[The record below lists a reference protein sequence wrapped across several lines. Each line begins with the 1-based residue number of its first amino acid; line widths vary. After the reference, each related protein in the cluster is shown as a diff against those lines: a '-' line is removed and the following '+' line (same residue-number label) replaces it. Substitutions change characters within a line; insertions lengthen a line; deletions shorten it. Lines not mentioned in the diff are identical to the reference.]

1 MRCARKCFPQLIVNH
16 REHRG
21 TEFSSDRG
29 QDEFLHPLSVFSVP
43 PWFRPKSHKTR
54 CGGFIAELS
63 VARNMT
69 HVLETGF
76 EQMDATNPNRS
87 PKIRGY
93 NIINGEISLSSD
105 GATFE
110 SHNPALF
117 ADCLG
122 EFPLSTK
129 EDVHTA
135 LAAARAAFP
144 AWAAT
149 PAPTRGQ
156 IIGNMGRLLMK
167 YKDDIVRVETRE
179 IGKTLKESAGS
190 VQEAIDT
197 CLFFQSEG
205 RRLYGQTVNSELPDK
220 ELFTYRRPL
229 GVCGIINACNFPAAV
244 PFWKMI
250 PAIMCGNTCVWKSPQ
265 DAPLLSFML
274 TRIMHEAGLPDG
286 VINLVHGKGSGAGQD
301 LVDAVDLG
309 MINKISFTGSTA
321 VGKMIGE
328 ICGRNLVSVSL
339 ELGGKNP
346 LVIMPSA
353 NMENAVEGAYW
364 SAFGTAG
371 QRCTSLGNLII
382 HEDIYDEFVE
392 KFMAKVEST
401 TIGDSMVHENVLYG
415 PMLSER
421 YAKDFLRVLQMCE
434 TSGATKLWGEG
445 MITEGNKPLNFL
457 GNPSE
462 GAYVWPHVYA
472 DVTEDMEC
480 FHEEIFGPAVTIVKA
495 KDFDHALHLANAS
508 PYGLSSAIYTND
520 RLEAY
525 RYKTGIKAGMTG
537 INNSTTGAEAHLP
550 FGGVKGSGN
559 GTRESGIWVIE
570 AYSYW
575 HAVNDELSG
584 KLQLAQ
590 MDVEE
595 IELEEADADYSGLA

>member
-1 MRCARKCFPQLIVNH
+1 MAIR
-16 REHRG
+16 
-21 TEFSSDRG
+21 
-29 QDEFLHPLSVFSVP
+29 LS
-43 PWFRPKSHKTR
+43 
-54 CGGFIAELS
+54 
-63 VARNMT
+63 MT

-76 EQMDATNPNRS
+76 EYMEANNPNGS
-87 PKIRGY
+87 PKVRGY
-93 NIINGEISLSSD
+93 NIINGNLTLASD
-105 GATFE
+105 GATYE
-110 SHNPALF
+110 SINPAWLD
-117 ADCLG
+117 DCLG

-129 EDVHTA
+129 SDVHDA

-144 AWAAT
+144 SWSAT

-156 IIGNMGRLLMK
+156 VIGNMGRLLMER
-167 YKDDIVRVETRE
+167 KDDLVRLQARE
-179 IGKTLKESAGS
+179 IGKTLKECGGEI
-190 VQEAIDT
+190 QEAIDT

-229 GVCGIINACNFPAAV
+229 GVCGIINACNFPSAV

-265 DAPLLSFML
+265 DSPLLSFAL
-274 TRIMHEAGLPDG
+274 ARVMHEAGLPNG
-286 VINLVHGKGSGAGQD
+286 VINLIHGKGSGAGQD
-301 LVDAVDLG
+301 LVDSADLG
-309 MINKISFTGSTA
+309 MVDKISFTGSTS

-328 ICGRNLVSVSL
+328 TCGRNLVSASL

-364 SAFGTAG
+364 AGFGTAG

-392 KFMAKVEST
+392 RFMEKVKST
-401 TIGDSMVHENVLYG
+401 VVGDSMRHDGVLYG
-415 PMLSER
+415 SMLSEK
-421 YAKDFLRVLQMCE
+421 YAVDFLKGIDMCE
-434 TSGATKLWGEG
+434 DSGATKIWGEG
-445 MITEGNKPLNFL
+445 RITNNNKPDNFH
-457 GNPSE
+457 GDASE
-462 GAYVWPHVYA
+462 GVYMWPHVYV

-495 KDFDHALHLANAS
+495 RDFDHALHLANAS

-590 MDVEE
+590 MDVDE
-595 IELEEADADYSGLA
+595 IEMEEADADYAGLA

>member
-1 MRCARKCFPQLIVNH
+1 LMAIRRA
-16 REHRG
+16 
-21 TEFSSDRG
+21 
-29 QDEFLHPLSVFSVP
+29 
-43 PWFRPKSHKTR
+43 
-54 CGGFIAELS
+54 
-63 VARNMT
+63 MT

-76 EQMDATNPNRS
+76 EYMEANNPNGS
-87 PKIRGY
+87 PKVRGY
-93 NIINGEISLSSD
+93 NIINGNLTLASD
-105 GATFE
+105 GATYD
-110 SHNPALF
+110 STNPAWLD
-117 ADCLG
+117 DCLG

-129 EDVHTA
+129 SDVHDA

-144 AWAAT
+144 SWAAT

-156 IIGNMGRLLMK
+156 VIGNMGRLLMER
-167 YKDDIVRVETRE
+167 KDDLVRLQARE
-179 IGKTLKESAGS
+179 IGKTLKECGGEI
-190 VQEAIDT
+190 QEAIDT

-229 GVCGIINACNFPAAV
+229 GVCGIINACNFPSAV

-265 DAPLLSFML
+265 DSPLLSFAL
-274 TRIMHEAGLPDG
+274 ARVMHEAGLPDG
-286 VINLVHGKGSGAGQD
+286 VINLIHGKGSGAGQN
-301 LVDAVDLG
+301 LVDSADLG
-309 MINKISFTGSTA
+309 MVDKISFTGSTP

-328 ICGRNLVSVSL
+328 TCGRNLVSASL

-364 SAFGTAG
+364 AGFGTAG

-382 HEDIYDEFVE
+382 HEDVYNEFVE
-392 KFMAKVEST
+392 RFMEKVKST
-401 TIGDSMVHENVLYG
+401 VIGDSMRHDGVLYG
-415 PMLSER
+415 SMLSEK
-421 YAKDFLRVLQMCE
+421 YAVDFLKGIEMCE
-434 TSGATKLWGEG
+434 ASGATKIWGEG
-445 MITEGNKPLNFL
+445 RITNDNKPEKFH
-457 GNPSE
+457 GDASE
-462 GAYVWPHVYA
+462 GVYMWPHVYV

-480 FHEEIFGPAVTIVKA
+480 FHEEIFGPVVTIVKA
-495 KDFDHALHLANAS
+495 RDFDHALHLANAS

-590 MDVEE
+590 MDVDE
-595 IELEEADADYSGLA
+595 IEMEEAEADYAGLA

>member
-1 MRCARKCFPQLIVNH
+1 MAIRRA
-16 REHRG
+16 
-21 TEFSSDRG
+21 
-29 QDEFLHPLSVFSVP
+29 
-43 PWFRPKSHKTR
+43 
-54 CGGFIAELS
+54 
-63 VARNMT
+63 MT

-76 EQMDATNPNRS
+76 EYMEANNPNGS
-87 PKIRGY
+87 PKVRGY
-93 NIINGEISLSSD
+93 NIINGNLALASD
-105 GATFE
+105 GATYE
-110 SHNPALF
+110 STNPAWLD
-117 ADCLG
+117 DCLG

-129 EDVHTA
+129 SDVHDA
-135 LAAARAAFP
+135 LAAAREAFP
-144 AWAAT
+144 GWAAT

-156 IIGNMGRLLMK
+156 VIGNMGRLLMER
-167 YKDDIVRVETRE
+167 KDDLVRLQARE
-179 IGKTLKESAGS
+179 IGKTLKECGGEI
-190 VQEAIDT
+190 QEAIDT

-229 GVCGIINACNFPAAV
+229 GVCGIINACNFPSAV

-265 DAPLLSFML
+265 DSPLLSFAL
-274 TRIMHEAGLPDG
+274 ARVMHEAGLPDG
-286 VINLVHGKGSGAGQD
+286 VINLIHGKGSGAGQD
-301 LVDAVDLG
+301 LVDSADLG
-309 MINKISFTGSTA
+309 MVNKISFTGSTA

-328 ICGRNLVSVSL
+328 TCGRNLVSASL

-364 SAFGTAG
+364 AGFGTAG

-392 KFMAKVEST
+392 RLMNKVKST
-401 TIGDSMVHENVLYG
+401 VIGDSMRHEGVLYG
-415 PMLSER
+415 SMLSEK
-421 YAKDFLRVLQMCE
+421 YAVDFLKGIEMCE
-434 TSGATKLWGEG
+434 ASGATKIWGEG
-445 MITEGNKPLNFL
+445 RITNDNKPDNFH
-457 GNPSE
+457 GDAGE
-462 GAYVWPHVYA
+462 GVYMWPHVYM

-480 FHEEIFGPAVTIVKA
+480 FHEEIFGPVVTIVKA
-495 KDFDHALHLANAS
+495 RDFDHALHLANAS

-590 MDVEE
+590 MDVDE
-595 IELEEADADYSGLA
+595 IEMEEADADYAGLA

>member
-1 MRCARKCFPQLIVNH
+1 MNGAAP
-16 REHRG
+16 E
-21 TEFSSDRG
+21 T
-29 QDEFLHPLSVFSVP
+29 
-43 PWFRPKSHKTR
+43 T
-54 CGGFIAELS
+54 
-63 VARNMT
+63 MT
-69 HVLETGF
+69 HVLEVGL
-76 EQMDATNPNRS
+76 EYLESDNPNGLPS
-87 PKIRGY
+87 VKGY
-93 NIINGEISLSSD
+93 NIINGELRESSN
-105 GATFE
+105 GGTFT
-110 SHNPALF
+110 STNPAWL
-117 ADCLG
+117 ADTLG

-129 EDVHTA
+129 DDVHAA
-135 LAAARAAFP
+135 LTAARAAF
-144 AWAAT
+144 AGWAAT

-156 IIGNMGRLLMK
+156 IIGNMGRLLMEHK
-167 YKDDIVRVETRE
+167 EAIVALETRE

-265 DAPLLSFML
+265 DAPLLSFAL
-274 TRIMHEAGLPDG
+274 ARIMHQAGLPDG
-286 VINLVHGKGSGAGQD
+286 VINLVHGKGSGAGQH
-301 LVDAVDLG
+301 LVDAVDEG
-309 MINKISFTGSTA
+309 MVNKISFTGSTA

-328 ICGRNLVSVSL
+328 VCGRNLVSASL

-353 NMENAVEGAYW
+353 NLENAVEGAYW
-364 SAFGTAG
+364 AGFGTAG

-382 HEDIYDEFVE
+382 HKDIYDEFME
-392 KFMAKVEST
+392 MFMAKVEST
-401 TIGDSMVHENVLYG
+401 VIGDSLRNEGVLYG
-415 PMLSER
+415 PMLSEK
-421 YAKDFLRVLQMCE
+421 YARDFLTGIEMCKA
-434 TSGATKLWGEG
+434 SGAKQVFGEG
-445 MITEGNKPLNFL
+445 RVTNENKPSGFI
-457 GNPSE
+457 GDASE
-462 GAYVWPHVYA
+462 GVYMWPHVFVN
-472 DVTEDMEC
+472 VTEDMEC
-480 FHEEIFGPAVTIVKA
+480 FHEEIFGPAVTVVKA
-495 KDFDHALHLANAS
+495 DDFDHALHLANAS

-595 IELEEADADYSGLA
+595 VEMVEAEVDWTSLA

>member
-1 MRCARKCFPQLIVNH
+1 MEGN
-16 REHRG
+16 
-21 TEFSSDRG
+21 
-29 QDEFLHPLSVFSVP
+29 
-43 PWFRPKSHKTR
+43 
-54 CGGFIAELS
+54 
-63 VARNMT
+63 
-69 HVLETGF
+69 
-76 EQMDATNPNRS
+76 NPNGS
-87 PKIRGY
+87 PKIKGY
-93 NIINGEISLSSD
+93 NIVNGQLTEAQD
-105 GATFE
+105 GGTFE
-110 SHNPALF
+110 SRNPAWLE
-117 ADCLG
+117 DCLG
-122 EFPLSTK
+122 EFPLSGK
-129 EDVHTA
+129 DDVHAA
-135 LAAARAAFP
+135 LHAARAAFP
-144 AWAAT
+144 GWAAT

-156 IIGNMGRLLMK
+156 IIGNMGRLLME
-167 YKDDIVRVETRE
+167 YKDDIVRLETRE
-179 IGKTLKESAGS
+179 IGKTLKESGGEG
-190 VQEAIDT
+190 QEAIDT

-265 DAPLLSFML
+265 DSPLLSFML
-274 TRIMHEAGLPDG
+274 TRIMHESGLPDG
-286 VINLVHGKGSGAGQD
+286 VINLIHGKGSGAGQL
-301 LVDAVDLG
+301 LVDAVDEGLV
-309 MINKISFTGSTA
+309 NKISFTGSTA

-328 ICGRNLVSVSL
+328 TCGRNLVSCSL

-346 LVIMPSA
+346 LVVMPSA
-353 NMENAVEGAYW
+353 NLDNAVEGAYW
-364 SAFGTAG
+364 AGFGTAG

-382 HEDIYDEFVE
+382 HEDIYDEFMS
-392 KFMAKVEST
+392 KFMAKVQST
-401 TIGDSMVHENVLYG
+401 KIGDSMRHDNVLYG

-421 YAKDFLRVLQMCE
+421 YAQDFLRDLGMCE
-434 TSGATKLWGEG
+434 SSGATKLWGEG
-445 MITEGNKPLNFL
+445 MITDDNMPTNFV
-457 GNPSE
+457 GEASE
-462 GAYVWPHVYA
+462 GAYMWPHVYA

-480 FHEEIFGPAVTIVKA
+480 FHEEIFGPVVTVVKA

-508 PYGLSSAIYTND
+508 PYGLSSACYTNN

-525 RYKTGIKAGMTG
+525 RFKSGIKAGMTG

-590 MDVEE
+590 MDVDEVH
-595 IELEEADADYSGLA
+595 IEEADADYAGLA

>member
-1 MRCARKCFPQLIVNH
+1 MMAIRRA
-16 REHRG
+16 
-21 TEFSSDRG
+21 
-29 QDEFLHPLSVFSVP
+29 
-43 PWFRPKSHKTR
+43 
-54 CGGFIAELS
+54 
-63 VARNMT
+63 MT

-76 EQMDATNPNRS
+76 EYMEANNPNGS
-87 PKIRGY
+87 PKVRGY
-93 NIINGEISLSSD
+93 NIINGNLTLASD
-105 GATFE
+105 GATYD
-110 SHNPALF
+110 STNPAWLD
-117 ADCLG
+117 DCLG

-129 EDVHTA
+129 SDVHDA

-144 AWAAT
+144 SWAAT

-156 IIGNMGRLLMK
+156 VIGNMGRLLMER
-167 YKDDIVRVETRE
+167 KDDLVRLQARE
-179 IGKTLKESAGS
+179 IGKTLKECGGEI
-190 VQEAIDT
+190 QEAIDT

-229 GVCGIINACNFPAAV
+229 GVCGIINACNFPSAV

-265 DAPLLSFML
+265 DSPLLSFAL
-274 TRIMHEAGLPDG
+274 ARVMHEAGLPDG
-286 VINLVHGKGSGAGQD
+286 VINLIHGKGSGAGQD
-301 LVDAVDLG
+301 LVDSADLG
-309 MINKISFTGSTA
+309 MVDKISFTGSTP

-328 ICGRNLVSVSL
+328 TCGRNLVSASL

-364 SAFGTAG
+364 AGFGTAG

-382 HEDIYDEFVE
+382 HEDVYNEFVE
-392 KFMAKVEST
+392 RFMEKVKST
-401 TIGDSMVHENVLYG
+401 VIGDSMRHDGVLYG
-415 PMLSER
+415 SMLSEK
-421 YAKDFLRVLQMCE
+421 YAVDFLKGIEMCE
-434 TSGATKLWGEG
+434 ASGATKIWGEG
-445 MITEGNKPLNFL
+445 RITNDNKPEKFH
-457 GNPSE
+457 GDASE
-462 GAYVWPHVYA
+462 GVYMWPHVYV

-480 FHEEIFGPAVTIVKA
+480 FHEEIFGPVVTIVKA
-495 KDFDHALHLANAS
+495 RDFDHALHLANAS

-590 MDVEE
+590 MDVDE
-595 IELEEADADYSGLA
+595 IEMEEAEADYAGLA

>member
-1 MRCARKCFPQLIVNH
+1 
-16 REHRG
+16 
-21 TEFSSDRG
+21 
-29 QDEFLHPLSVFSVP
+29 
-43 PWFRPKSHKTR
+43 
-54 CGGFIAELS
+54 
-63 VARNMT
+63 MT

-76 EQMDATNPNRS
+76 EYMETNNPNGS
-87 PKIRGY
+87 PKVRGY
-93 NIINGEISLSSD
+93 NIINGELTLASD
-105 GATFE
+105 GATYE
-110 SHNPALF
+110 SINPAWLD
-117 ADCLG
+117 DCLG

-129 EDVHTA
+129 EDVHDA
-135 LAAARAAFP
+135 LRAARVAFP
-144 AWAAT
+144 DWAAT

-156 IIGNMGRLLMK
+156 VIGNMGRLLMQH
-167 YKDDIVRVETRE
+167 KDELVRLQARE
-179 IGKTLKESAGS
+179 IGKTIKECGGEI
-190 VQEAIDT
+190 QEAIDT

-205 RRLYGQTVNSELPDK
+205 RRLYGQTVNSELPNK

-229 GVCGIINACNFPAAV
+229 GVCGIINACNFPSAV

-265 DAPLLSFML
+265 DSPLLSFAL
-274 TRIMHEAGLPDG
+274 TRIMHEAGLPNG
-286 VINLVHGKGSGAGQD
+286 VINLIHGKGSGAGQH
-301 LVDAVDLG
+301 LVDSADLG
-309 MINKISFTGSTA
+309 MVNKISFTGSTA

-328 ICGRNLVSVSL
+328 VCGRNLVSASL

-353 NMENAVEGAYW
+353 NIENAVQGAYW
-364 SAFGTAG
+364 AGFGTAG

-392 KFMAKVEST
+392 RFMEKVKST
-401 TIGDSMVHENVLYG
+401 AIGDSMRNDDVLYG
-415 PMLSER
+415 SMLSEK
-421 YAKDFLRVLQMCE
+421 YAVDFLKGIDMCE
-434 TSGATKLWGEG
+434 TSGATKIWGEG
-445 MITEGNKPLNFL
+445 RITNDNKPENFH
-457 GNPSE
+457 GDASE
-462 GAYVWPHVYA
+462 GVYMWPHVYV

-480 FHEEIFGPAVTIVKA
+480 FHEEIFGPVVTIEKA
-495 KDFDHALHLANAS
+495 RDFDHAFHLANAS

-595 IELEEADADYSGLA
+595 IEMEEADADYGALA

>member
-1 MRCARKCFPQLIVNH
+1 MAN
-16 REHRG
+16 
-21 TEFSSDRG
+21 
-29 QDEFLHPLSVFSVP
+29 
-43 PWFRPKSHKTR
+43 
-54 CGGFIAELS
+54 
-63 VARNMT
+63 NMV

-76 EQMDATNPNRS
+76 EILSTENPHGK
-87 PKIRGY
+87 PMVKGY
-93 NIINGEISLSSD
+93 NIINGQLTSSSD
-105 GATFE
+105 GATFT
-110 SHNPALF
+110 SINPAIL
-117 ADCLG
+117 ADTLG

-129 EDVHTA
+129 SDVNDA
-135 LAAARAAFP
+135 LDAAHAAFP
-144 AWAAT
+144 GWAAT

-156 IIGNMGRLLMK
+156 IIGNMGRLLMEH
-167 YKDDIVRVETRE
+167 KDAIVALETRE
-179 IGKTLKESAGS
+179 IGKTLKEAAGS

-197 CLFFQSEG
+197 CHFFQSEG

-265 DAPLLSFML
+265 DAPLLSFAL
-274 TRIMHEAGLPDG
+274 ARIMHESGLPDG
-286 VINLVHGKGSGAGQD
+286 VINLVHGKGSSTGQY
-301 LVDAVDLG
+301 LVDAVDEG
-309 MINKISFTGSTA
+309 KVNKISFTGSTA

-328 ICGRNLVSVSL
+328 VCGRNLVSASL

-346 LVIMPSA
+346 LLVMPSA
-353 NMENAVEGAYW
+353 NIDNAVEGAYW
-364 SAFGTAG
+364 GGFGTAG
-371 QRCTSLGNLII
+371 QRCTSLGNLIL
-382 HEDIYDEFVE
+382 HKDIYDEFME
-392 KFMAKVEST
+392 KFMAKVKST
-401 TIGDSMVHENVLYG
+401 TIGDSLHQEGVLYG
-415 PMLSER
+415 PMLSEK
-421 YAKDFLRVLQMCE
+421 YAKDFLIGVDMCNA
-434 TSGATKLWGEG
+434 SGARQIWGKG
-445 MITEGNKPLNFL
+445 RISNDNKPENFL
-457 GNPSE
+457 GDATE
-462 GAYVWPHVYA
+462 GVFMWPHVF
-472 DVTEDMEC
+472 DNVTEGMEC
-480 FHEEIFGPAVTIVKA
+480 FNEEVFGPAVTICKA
-495 KDFDHALHLANAS
+495 NDFEHGLHLANAS

-525 RYKTGIKAGMTG
+525 RFKTGIKAGMTG

-595 IELEEADADYSGLA
+595 IELVEADVDYSALG

>member
-1 MRCARKCFPQLIVNH
+1 MNLIGPDMV
-16 REHRG
+16 
-21 TEFSSDRG
+21 
-29 QDEFLHPLSVFSVP
+29 
-43 PWFRPKSHKTR
+43 
-54 CGGFIAELS
+54 
-63 VARNMT
+63 
-69 HVLETGF
+69 HVLEAGLEF
-76 EQMDATNPNRS
+76 LQNDNPHGK
-87 PKIRGY
+87 PCVKGY
-93 NIINGEISLSSD
+93 NIINGQLTKASD
-105 GATFE
+105 GETFD
-110 SHNPALF
+110 SINPAILS
-117 ADCLG
+117 DNLG
-122 EFPLSTK
+122 NFPLSTK
-129 EDVHTA
+129 DDINAA
-135 LAAARAAFP
+135 LDAAHAAFP

-156 IIGNMGRLLMK
+156 IIGNMGRLLMDN
-167 YKDDIVRVETRE
+167 KDAIVALETRE

-250 PAIMCGNTCVWKSPQ
+250 PALMCGNTCVWKSPQ
-265 DAPLLSFML
+265 DAPLLSFAL
-274 TRIMHEAGLPDG
+274 ARIMHEAGLPDG
-286 VINLVHGKGSGAGQD
+286 VVNLVHGKGSGAGQH
-301 LVDAVDLG
+301 LVDAVDEG
-309 MINKISFTGSTA
+309 RVNKISFTGSTE

-328 ICGRNLVSVSL
+328 VCGRNLVSCSL

-346 LVIMPSA
+346 LVVMPSA
-353 NMENAVEGAYW
+353 DINNAVEGAYW
-364 SAFGTAG
+364 GGFGTAG
-371 QRCTSLGNLII
+371 QRCTSLGNLIL
-382 HEDIYDEFVE
+382 HKDIYDEFME

-401 TIGDSMVHENVLYG
+401 RIGDSLHNDGVLYG
-415 PMLSER
+415 PMLSEK
-421 YAKDFLRVLQMCE
+421 YAKDFLVGVEMCKS
-434 TSGATKLWGEG
+434 SGAKQIWGEG
-445 MITEGNKPLNFL
+445 RITSQNKPVNFL
-457 GNPSE
+457 GNAEE
-462 GAYVWPHVYA
+462 GVFMWPHVFV

-480 FHEEIFGPAVTIVKA
+480 FHEEVFGPAITICKA
-495 KDFDHALHLANAS
+495 DDFDHALHLANAS

-525 RYKTGIKAGMTG
+525 RYKIGIKAGMTG

-595 IELEEADADYSGLA
+595 VEMVEADVDWSQLA

>member
-1 MRCARKCFPQLIVNH
+1 MNH
-16 REHRG
+16 LVSE
-21 TEFSSDRG
+21 
-29 QDEFLHPLSVFSVP
+29 Q
-43 PWFRPKSHKTR
+43 
-54 CGGFIAELS
+54 
-63 VARNMT
+63 NMT
-69 HVLETGF
+69 HVLEVGL
-76 EQMDATNPNRS
+76 EELENDNPNGL
-87 PKIRGY
+87 PKVKGY
-93 NIINGEISLSSD
+93 NIINGKLALASD
-105 GATFE
+105 NSTFE
-110 SHNPALF
+110 SRNPALLR
-117 ADCLG
+117 DCLG

-129 EDVHTA
+129 EDVNDA

-144 AWAAT
+144 SWSAT

-167 YKDDIVRVETRE
+167 YKDDVVRLETRE

-265 DAPLLSFML
+265 DAPLLSFAL
-274 TRIMHEAGLPDG
+274 ARIMHEAGLPDG
-286 VINLVHGKGSGAGQD
+286 VINLVHGKGSGAGQY
-301 LVDAVDLG
+301 LVNAVDEG
-309 MINKISFTGSTA
+309 KVDKISFTGSTA

-328 ICGRNLVSVSL
+328 VCGRNLVSASL

-346 LVIMPSA
+346 LVVMPSA
-353 NMENAVEGAYW
+353 NLENAIEGAYW
-364 SAFGTAG
+364 AAFGTAG
-371 QRCTSLGNLII
+371 QRCTSLGNLIV
-382 HEDIYDEFVE
+382 HKDVYDEFLE
-392 KFMAKVEST
+392 KFMVKVENTS
-401 TIGDSMVHENVLYG
+401 IGDSLHNEGVLYG
-415 PMLSER
+415 PMLSEK
-421 YAKDFLRVLQMCE
+421 YAVDFLTGIQMCE
-434 TSGATKLWGEG
+434 DSGATKIYGRG
-445 MITEGNKPLNFL
+445 RISNDNKPDGFH
-457 GNPSE
+457 GDASE
-462 GAYVWPHVYA
+462 GVYMWPHVYV
-472 DVTEDMEC
+472 DVTEEMEC
-480 FHEEIFGPAVTIVKA
+480 FQEEIFGPVVTIVKA
-495 KDFDHALHLANAS
+495 NDFDHALHLANAS
-508 PYGLSSAIYTND
+508 PYGLSSAIYTNE

-525 RYKTGIKAGMTG
+525 RFKTGIKAGMTG

-590 MDVEE
+590 MDVDE
-595 IELEEADADYSGLA
+595 IEIEEAEVDYSSLA

>member
-1 MRCARKCFPQLIVNH
+1 MMAIRRA
-16 REHRG
+16 
-21 TEFSSDRG
+21 
-29 QDEFLHPLSVFSVP
+29 
-43 PWFRPKSHKTR
+43 
-54 CGGFIAELS
+54 
-63 VARNMT
+63 MT

-76 EQMDATNPNRS
+76 EYMEANNPNGS
-87 PKIRGY
+87 PKVRGY
-93 NIINGEISLSSD
+93 HIINGNLTLASD
-105 GATFE
+105 GATYD
-110 SHNPALF
+110 STNPAWLD
-117 ADCLG
+117 DCLG

-129 EDVHTA
+129 SDVHDA

-144 AWAAT
+144 SWAAT

-156 IIGNMGRLLMK
+156 VIGNMGRLLMER
-167 YKDDIVRVETRE
+167 KDDLVRLQARE
-179 IGKTLKESAGS
+179 IGKTLKECGGEI
-190 VQEAIDT
+190 QEAIDT

-229 GVCGIINACNFPAAV
+229 GVCGIINACNFPSAV

-265 DAPLLSFML
+265 DSPLLSFAL
-274 TRIMHEAGLPDG
+274 ARVMHEAGLPDG
-286 VINLVHGKGSGAGQD
+286 VINLIHGKGSGAGQD
-301 LVDAVDLG
+301 LVDSADLG
-309 MINKISFTGSTA
+309 MVDKISFTGSTP

-328 ICGRNLVSVSL
+328 TCGRNLVSASL

-364 SAFGTAG
+364 AGFGTAG

-382 HEDIYDEFVE
+382 HEDVYNEFVE
-392 KFMAKVEST
+392 RFMEKVKST
-401 TIGDSMVHENVLYG
+401 VIGDSMRHDGVLYG
-415 PMLSER
+415 SMLSEQ
-421 YAKDFLRVLQMCE
+421 YAVDFLKGIEMCE
-434 TSGATKLWGEG
+434 ASGATKIWGEG
-445 MITEGNKPLNFL
+445 RITNDNKPEKFH
-457 GNPSE
+457 GDASE
-462 GAYVWPHVYA
+462 GVYMWPHVYV

-480 FHEEIFGPAVTIVKA
+480 FHEEIFGPVVTIVKA
-495 KDFDHALHLANAS
+495 RDFDHALHLANAS

-590 MDVEE
+590 MDVDE
-595 IELEEADADYSGLA
+595 IEMEEAEADYAGLA

>member
-1 MRCARKCFPQLIVNH
+1 MSVL
-16 REHRG
+16 
-21 TEFSSDRG
+21 SSE
-29 QDEFLHPLSVFSVP
+29 Q
-43 PWFRPKSHKTR
+43 
-54 CGGFIAELS
+54 
-63 VARNMT
+63 NMT
-69 HVLETGF
+69 HVLQVGLE
-76 EQMDATNPNRS
+76 EIANDNPNGL
-87 PKIRGY
+87 PKVKGY
-93 NIINGEISLSSD
+93 NIINGELTSASD
-105 GATFE
+105 GSTFE
-110 SHNPALF
+110 SRNPAWLD
-117 ADCLG
+117 DCLG

-129 EDVHTA
+129 EDVHAA

-144 AWAAT
+144 SWSAT

-167 YKDDIVRVETRE
+167 YKDDVVRIETRE

-265 DAPLLSFML
+265 DAPLLSFIL
-274 TRIMHEAGLPDG
+274 ARIMHEAGVPDG
-286 VINLVHGKGSGAGQD
+286 VINLVHGKGSGAGQH
-301 LVDAVDLG
+301 LVDAVDEG
-309 MINKISFTGSTA
+309 MVNKISFTGSTA

-328 ICGRNLVSVSL
+328 VCGRNLVSASL

-346 LVIMPSA
+346 LVVMPSA
-353 NMENAVEGAYW
+353 NIDNALEGAYW
-364 SAFGTAG
+364 AAFGTAG
-371 QRCTSLGNLII
+371 QRCTSLGNLIV
-382 HEDIYDEFVE
+382 HKDMYDEFLE
-392 KFMAKVEST
+392 KFMDKVEST
-401 TIGDSMVHENVLYG
+401 LIGDSMRNEGVLYG
-415 PMLSER
+415 PMLSEK
-421 YAKDFLRVLQMCE
+421 YAVDFLTGIEMCE
-434 TSGATKLWGEG
+434 ASGATKLFGQG
-445 MITEGNKPLNFL
+445 RISNDNKPVGFQ
-457 GNPSE
+457 GDASE
-462 GAYVWPHVYA
+462 GVYMWPHVYA
-472 DVTEDMEC
+472 DVTEEMEC
-480 FHEEIFGPAVTIVKA
+480 FHEEIFGPVVTIVKA
-495 KDFDHALHLANAS
+495 DDFEHALHLANAS
-508 PYGLSSAIYTND
+508 PYGLSSAIYTNN

-525 RYKTGIKAGMTG
+525 RYKTGIKAGMTS
-537 INNSTTGAEAHLP
+537 INNSTSGAEAHLP

-590 MDVEE
+590 MDVDE
-595 IELEEADADYSGLA
+595 IEIEEAEVDYSSLS

>member
-1 MRCARKCFPQLIVNH
+1 MMSIRRA
-16 REHRG
+16 
-21 TEFSSDRG
+21 
-29 QDEFLHPLSVFSVP
+29 
-43 PWFRPKSHKTR
+43 
-54 CGGFIAELS
+54 
-63 VARNMT
+63 MT

-76 EQMDATNPNRS
+76 EYMEANNPNGS
-87 PKIRGY
+87 PKVRGY
-93 NIINGEISLSSD
+93 NIINGNLTLASD
-105 GATFE
+105 GATYD
-110 SHNPALF
+110 STNPAWLD
-117 ADCLG
+117 DCLG

-129 EDVHTA
+129 SDVHDA

-144 AWAAT
+144 SWAAT

-156 IIGNMGRLLMK
+156 VIGNMGRLLMER
-167 YKDDIVRVETRE
+167 KDDLVRLQARE
-179 IGKTLKESAGS
+179 IGKTLKECGGEI
-190 VQEAIDT
+190 QEAIDT

-205 RRLYGQTVNSELPDK
+205 RRLYGQTVNSELPNK

-229 GVCGIINACNFPAAV
+229 GVCGIINACNFPSAV

-265 DAPLLSFML
+265 DSPLLSFAL
-274 TRIMHEAGLPDG
+274 ARVMHEAGLPDG
-286 VINLVHGKGSGAGQD
+286 VINLIHGKGSGAGQD
-301 LVDAVDLG
+301 LVDSADLG
-309 MINKISFTGSTA
+309 MVDKISFTGSTP

-328 ICGRNLVSVSL
+328 TCGRNLVSASL

-364 SAFGTAG
+364 AGFGTAG

-382 HEDIYDEFVE
+382 HEDVYNEFVE
-392 KFMAKVEST
+392 RFMEKVKST
-401 TIGDSMVHENVLYG
+401 VIGDSMRHDGVLYG
-415 PMLSER
+415 SMLSEK
-421 YAKDFLRVLQMCE
+421 YAVDFLKGIEMCE
-434 TSGATKLWGEG
+434 ASGAKKIWGEG
-445 MITEGNKPLNFL
+445 RITNDNKPEKFH
-457 GNPSE
+457 GDASE
-462 GAYVWPHVYA
+462 GVYMWPHVYV

-480 FHEEIFGPAVTIVKA
+480 FHEEIFGPVVTIVKA
-495 KDFDHALHLANAS
+495 RDFDHALHLANAS

-590 MDVEE
+590 MDVDE
-595 IELEEADADYSGLA
+595 IEMEEAEADYAGLA

>member
-1 MRCARKCFPQLIVNH
+1 
-16 REHRG
+16 
-21 TEFSSDRG
+21 
-29 QDEFLHPLSVFSVP
+29 
-43 PWFRPKSHKTR
+43 
-54 CGGFIAELS
+54 
-63 VARNMT
+63 MT
-69 HVLETGF
+69 NVLESGF
-76 EQMDATNPNRS
+76 EFMDANNPNGS
-87 PKIRGY
+87 PKVKGY
-93 NIINGEISLSSD
+93 NVINGKLQSASD
-105 GATFE
+105 GKTFE
-110 SHNPALF
+110 SLNPALLT
-117 ADCLG
+117 DCLG

-129 EDVHTA
+129 EDVHEA
-135 LAAARAAFP
+135 LHAARNAFP
-144 AWAAT
+144 SWSAT

-156 IIGNMGRLLMK
+156 IIGNMGRLLMQ

-274 TRIMHEAGLPDG
+274 TRIIHEAGLPNG
-286 VINLVHGKGSGAGQD
+286 VINLVHGKGSGAGQH
-301 LVDAVDLG
+301 LVDAVDEGL
-309 MINKISFTGSTA
+309 INKISFTGSTA

-328 ICGRNLVSVSL
+328 VCGRNLVSASL

-353 NMENAVEGAYW
+353 DIENAVEGAYW
-364 SAFGTAG
+364 SGFGTAG

-382 HEDIYDEFVE
+382 HEDIYDEFIE
-392 KFMAKVEST
+392 KLMDKVRTT

-415 PMLSER
+415 PMLSEK
-421 YAKDFLRVLQMCE
+421 YANDFLRDLQLCE
-434 TSGATKLWGEG
+434 KSGARKLWGSG
-445 MITEGNKPLNFL
+445 RITTTNKPDNFL
-457 GNPSE
+457 GNPEE
-462 GAYVWPHVYA
+462 GVYMWPHVYA

-480 FHEEIFGPAVTIVKA
+480 FHEEIFGPVITIAKA
-495 KDFDHALHLANAS
+495 KDFEHALHLANAS

-595 IELEEADADYSGLA
+595 VELNDKEVDYSSLA

>member
-1 MRCARKCFPQLIVNH
+1 MTGLYFARH
-16 REHRG
+16 
-21 TEFSSDRG
+21 
-29 QDEFLHPLSVFSVP
+29 
-43 PWFRPKSHKTR
+43 
-54 CGGFIAELS
+54 
-63 VARNMT
+63 MT
-69 HVLETGF
+69 NVLESEF
-76 EQMDATNPNRS
+76 EFMDANNPNGS
-87 PKIRGY
+87 PKVKGY
-93 NIINGEISLSSD
+93 NVINGKLQSASD
-105 GATFE
+105 GKTFE
-110 SHNPALF
+110 SLNPALLT
-117 ADCLG
+117 DCLG

-129 EDVHTA
+129 EDVHEA
-135 LAAARAAFP
+135 LHAARNAFP
-144 AWAAT
+144 SWSAT

-156 IIGNMGRLLMK
+156 IIGNMGRLLMQ

-274 TRIMHEAGLPDG
+274 TRIIHEAGLPNG
-286 VINLVHGKGSGAGQD
+286 VINLVHGKGSGAGQH
-301 LVDAVDLG
+301 LVDAVDEGL
-309 MINKISFTGSTA
+309 INKISFTGSTA

-328 ICGRNLVSVSL
+328 VCGRNLVSASL

-353 NMENAVEGAYW
+353 DMENAVEGAYW
-364 SAFGTAG
+364 SGFGTAG

-382 HEDIYDEFVE
+382 HEDIYDEFIE
-392 KFMAKVEST
+392 KLMDKVRTT

-415 PMLSER
+415 PMLSEK
-421 YAKDFLRVLQMCE
+421 YANDFLRDLQLCE
-434 TSGATKLWGEG
+434 KSGARKLWGSG
-445 MITEGNKPLNFL
+445 RITTTNKPDNFL
-457 GNPSE
+457 GNPEE
-462 GAYVWPHVYA
+462 GVYMWPHVYA

-480 FHEEIFGPAVTIVKA
+480 FHEEIFGPVITIAKA
-495 KDFDHALHLANAS
+495 KDFEHALHLANAS

-595 IELEEADADYSGLA
+595 VELNDKEVDYSSLA

>member
-1 MRCARKCFPQLIVNH
+1 MAHI
-16 REHRG
+16 
-21 TEFSSDRG
+21 
-29 QDEFLHPLSVFSVP
+29 
-43 PWFRPKSHKTR
+43 
-54 CGGFIAELS
+54 
-63 VARNMT
+63 
-69 HVLETGF
+69 LETGF
-76 EQMDATNPNRS
+76 ESMETSSQNPNGS
-87 PKIRGY
+87 PKVRGY
-93 NIINGEISLSSD
+93 NIIGGQLKLASD
-105 GATFE
+105 GNTFV
-110 SHNPALF
+110 STNPAWLE
-117 ADCLG
+117 DELG

-129 EDVHTA
+129 EDVRDA

-144 AWAAT
+144 SWAAT

-156 IIGNMGRLLMK
+156 IIGNMGRLLMEH
-167 YKDDIVRVETRE
+167 KDEIVRLQSRE
-179 IGKTLKESAGS
+179 IGKTLKESAGE

-229 GVCGIINACNFPAAV
+229 GVCGIINACNFPSAV

-265 DAPLLSFML
+265 DAPLLSFAL
-274 TRIMHEAGLPDG
+274 ARIMHQSGIPDG
-286 VINLVHGKGSGAGQD
+286 VINLVHGKGSGAGQH
-301 LVDAVDLG
+301 LVDAVDDGLV
-309 MINKISFTGSTA
+309 NKISFTGSTG

-328 ICGRNLVSVSL
+328 ICGRNLVSCSL

-353 NMENAVEGAYW
+353 NLENAVTGAYW
-364 SAFGTAG
+364 AGFGTAG
-371 QRCTSLGNLII
+371 QRCTSLGNLIV
-382 HEDIYDEFVE
+382 HESIYDEFLE
-392 KFMAKVEST
+392 MYMNKVRT
-401 TIGDSMVHENVLYG
+401 TRIGDSMRHDDVLYG
-415 PMLSER
+415 SMLSEK
-421 YAKDFLRVLQMCE
+421 YASDFLKGLDMCDASGAKRIHGEGRITE
-434 TSGATKLWGEG
+434 TSAPE
-445 MITEGNKPLNFL
+445 NFL
-457 GNPSE
+457 GSANE
-462 GAYVWPHVYA
+462 GVYMWPHVYV

-480 FHEEIFGPAVTIVKA
+480 FHKEIFGPAVTIVKA
-495 KDFDHALHLANAS
+495 KDFAHALHLANAS

-525 RYKTGIKAGMTG
+525 RFKTGIKAGMTG

-590 MDVEE
+590 MDVDE
-595 IELEEADADYSGLA
+595 IEIEEAEVDYGSLA

>member
-1 MRCARKCFPQLIVNH
+1 MAESSFARI
-16 REHRG
+16 
-21 TEFSSDRG
+21 
-29 QDEFLHPLSVFSVP
+29 
-43 PWFRPKSHKTR
+43 
-54 CGGFIAELS
+54 
-63 VARNMT
+63 MT
-69 HVLETGF
+69 HALETGF
-76 EQMDATNPNRS
+76 EIMDANNPNDS

-93 NIINGEISLSSD
+93 NIINGQLKLASD

-110 SHNPALF
+110 SVNPAWLD
-117 ADCLG
+117 DCLG

-129 EDVHTA
+129 DDVHEA
-135 LAAARAAFP
+135 LAAARSAFSS
-144 AWAAT
+144 WSAT

-156 IIGNMGRLLMK
+156 IIGNMGRLLMQ

-286 VINLVHGKGSGAGQD
+286 VINLVHGKGSGAGQH
-301 LVDAVDLG
+301 LVDAVDEGLL
-309 MINKISFTGSTA
+309 NKISFTGSTA

-328 ICGRNLVSVSL
+328 VCGRNLVSASL

-353 NMENAVEGAYW
+353 NMENAIEGAYW
-364 SAFGTAG
+364 AGFGTAG

-382 HEDIYDEFVE
+382 REDIYDEFVE
-392 KFMAKVEST
+392 KLMAKVKST
-401 TIGDSMVHENVLYG
+401 TIGDSMRHKDVLYG
-415 PMLSER
+415 PMLSEK
-421 YAKDFLRVLQMCE
+421 YAGDFLKGLEMCE
-434 TSGATKLWGEG
+434 ASGAKKIWGKGRITNDNKPENFIGDAGEG
-445 MITEGNKPLNFL
+445 VYM
-457 GNPSE
+457 
-462 GAYVWPHVYA
+462 WPHVYA

-480 FHEEIFGPAVTIVKA
+480 FHEEIFGPAITIVKA
-495 KDFDHALHLANAS
+495 KDFNHALHLANAS

-595 IELEEADADYSGLA
+595 IEMEEAEADYSGLA